1 MTNDAAARF
10 LGPTLSLEK
19 GNTKVKLSN
28 SIKQPSQS
36 FASVLLA
43 FSLFGFLFPHHTH
56 AGNGRHQMNFMQKS
70 RSGKIVT
77 TPGILR
83 HEALGSTTISVRN

>member
-10 LGPTLSLEK
+10 LGSTLGLEK
-19 GNTKVKLSN
+19 GKTKVKLSN

-70 RSGKIVT
+70 EVRQNRDDSWYTPPRS
-77 TPGILR
+77 PGF
-83 HEALGSTTISVRN
+83 HDDFGS

>member
-10 LGPTLSLEK
+10 LGPTLGLEK
-19 GNTKVKLSN
+19 GKTKVKLSN

-43 FSLFGFLFPHHTH
+43 FSLFGFVFPHHTD
-56 AGNGRHQMNFMQKS
+56 AGNGRHQMNFIQKS
-70 RSGKIVT
+70 EVRQNHDDSWY
-77 TPGILR
+77 TPPRGPGF
-83 HEALGSTTISVRN
+83 HDDFGS

>member
-1 MTNDAAARF
+1 MTNDAAPRF

-19 GNTKVKLSN
+19 GNTEVKLSN

-43 FSLFGFLFPHHTH
+43 FSLFGFLFPHQ
-56 AGNGRHQMNFMQKS
+56 ANQVQQNHQVNL
-70 RSGKIVT
+70 T
-77 TPGILR
+77 TTEQATQQEP
-83 HEALGSTTISVRN
+83 ADDGSQYEWFY